1 MLTPPSSPTSQI
13 PSAKIDIVG
22 QMDRS
27 TPTSLLL
34 MTDAISFWPLTSYSI
49 KINKYP
55 VYSGP
60 RFIIAVCFEDF
71 ALQVLRMAADKRVRV
86 A

>member
-1 MLTPPSSPTSQI
+1 
-13 PSAKIDIVG
+13 
-22 QMDRS
+22 
-27 TPTSLLL
+27 

-55 VYSGP
+55 AYSGP
-60 RFIIAVCFEDF
+60 RFIIAVCFEAF
-71 ALQVLRMAADKRVRV
+71 ALQALRIAADTRARV